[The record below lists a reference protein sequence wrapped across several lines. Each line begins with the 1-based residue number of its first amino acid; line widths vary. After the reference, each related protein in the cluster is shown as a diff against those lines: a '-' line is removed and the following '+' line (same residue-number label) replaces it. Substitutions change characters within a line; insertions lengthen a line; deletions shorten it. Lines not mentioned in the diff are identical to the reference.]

1 MKMISVLL
9 AILLQILGFSASA
22 FSTSGI
28 CTGCAGGETLRA
40 VPCVGGSSG
49 CTAFDFD
56 LNALNHDGSELEDG
70 YCGAP
75 STGNYR
81 AIAKIYECPYPE
93 LKFFPGKIISIRMT
107 ILVNGAAG
115 DNGAYWSGPAITS
128 PGIAFEAF
136 ASESAACD
144 ADIAQSRSFGVPAY
158 YLSNM
163 TVAIALTED
172 PDCVVPAANK
182 ATILNAPGYTIDE
195 SMYLNM
201 LNRWWIDIP
210 PVRIDPNIIARG
222 DVISI
227 KIEILY
233 DNGSSMVPWLFCD
246 GEIDIAVA
254 GCKNPNI
261 PGLMLLLGD

>member
-28 CTGCAGGETLRA
+28 CTGCAGGKTLRT
-40 VPCVGGSSG
+40 VPCVAGSSG
-49 CTAFDFD
+49 CNAFDYD

-70 YCGAP
+70 YCGTP

-81 AIAKIYECPYPE
+81 AIAKIYECQFPE

-107 ILVNGAAG
+107 ILVNGSGG
-115 DNGAYWSGPAITS
+115 DHGAYWSGPAITS

-136 ASESAACD
+136 DSESAACE
-144 ADIAQSRSFGVPAY
+144 ADTAQGRSFGVPIY

-163 TVAIALTED
+163 TEATALTED
-172 PDCVVPAANK
+172 PECIVPAANK
-182 ATILNAPGYTIDE
+182 ATILDAPGYTIDQ
-195 SMYLNM
+195 SMFDNQLKY
-201 LNRWWIDIP
+201 WWIDIP

-233 DNGSSMVPWLFCD
+233 EYEGSMVEWPLCD
-246 GEIDIAVA
+246 GEIDIAVV
-254 GCKNPNI
+254 GCKNPNL
-261 PGLMLLLGD
+261 PGLMLLLHD